1 MTPQP
6 TPRFHAHRLSTI
18 RAYKM
23 WSATIVVVVA
33 VIMATATCPALGE
46 EGSLATSEA
55 KNAANLAWLPE
66 DARGFA
72 QGVLP
77 RPGASY
83 SLPDSGEID
92 LDDPAAVFAHV
103 FSNLPEDVDVIPT
116 ENYLYWRF
124 HTPDKYVWGNFRLG
138 PGSRDEGQIH
148 IGYYEF
154 HEGLTGPEDAN
165 PRHTI
170 LDGQTGIS
178 INRIDAL
185 TYEVAYEGKSVR
197 FDLNEVPQY
206 LPKAFV
212 LPTDDRF
219 VMRTHDESGQRF
231 HLLFNERT
239 ENFMFVA
246 DEDDGEIEDA
256 VPVGSD
262 LALDLS
268 TGFLYLVDHD
278 NLDRKVLLAVYRR
291 NTAQNNYF
299 DGPADQLSDNYIPA
313 VPEYREFLNRAY
325 PFTRGVIDEFG
336 FYVSDPENRIAVAPY
351 YSYNT
356 LAEVEDMLEV
366 CAARGDA
373 ADILACII
381 PGGYH
386 EANDTLNFDLDAREA
401 LPPLLGVEALAPNAF
416 PENNNPPL
424 AIQGPANRV
433 DLFFEDWEGFDPL
446 GDGGWVANGL
456 WHLVTDPPTLCPP
469 DESYASPI
477 TSAYYGVDGTCSYDV
492 PGVTSG
498 QLTSP
503 VIPAIPPGAILEF
516 KQRRNTESACNL
528 YDLSEVYISTDGVN
542 FTLLFETCNEA
553 NTWVDSGEI
562 ALDAYA
568 GEDITLRFQFN
579 TIDGIDNGFLGW
591 MVDDVNVYV
600 ETIVP
605 PTPGNPTPSPPL
617 RPRHAA
623 GITWHIPGQ
632 TFIPPGGKHAA
643 GITWHLPA
651 QSFIPP
657 GTIHNSGVTWH
668 VGGVSFIPKGSKHAA
683 GITWHMFTLTFI
695 PPGSKHN
702 SGVTWHV
709 NNQTFIPPGSKHAAG
724 VTWHLA
730 NATFIPPN
738 SKHNSGVT
746 WHVAGETFIP
756 PGTKHNSGSTWHVN
770 GQSFIPPGSKH
781 NSGSTW
787 HVGGQSFIPPGSKHA
802 AGTTWHINGQSF
814 IPPGSKHNSGSTW
827 HYNGQSFIPPGTKH
841 NSGST
846 WHYNGQSFIPPGTK
860 HNSGSTWHVNGQ
872 SFIPPG
878 SKHAAG
884 TTWHIAGA
892 SFIPPGT
899 KHNSGSTW
907 HVSGETFI
915 PPGSKHAAG
924 ITWHLG
930 GISFIPPDTKHNSGV
945 TWHVEG
951 ETFIPPGSK
960 HAAGITWH
968 LPNITFIPPG
978 TKHNSG
984 VTWHVAGETF
994 IPPNAKHMSGVT
1006 WHQSGAT
1013 FLLANVNAAFQ
1024 PCDENNGCPNE
1035 ECFVGSCNAVDGTC
1049 ELFPNPGQACDDGDP
1064 NTQADTCDQNGA
1076 CVGEA
1081 IPGTP
1086 CDDNNPCTVDDT
1098 IQSTGGC
1105 SGTLVL
1111 GLSCDDPNHCSIP
1124 GTGTCQPDGMCRGF
1138 IAVGAPCD
1146 DGDATTLLDSCNE
1159 DGACSGQFDLECDD
1173 QLACNGEEIADP
1185 LAGCVPG
1192 ESPSCDDV
1200 CSGEV
1205 GLCDDATGCV
1215 ADGAPICDNRDDEF
1229 ESSCDA
1235 ELQACVDTPI
1245 DCDDGNPCTDDFP
1258 DASGTCTHLSLP
1270 GGESCDDGSACTT
1283 GDSCI
1288 AGECVAGSEVVC
1300 GPCGECDPDT
1310 GACALEGSTDGDNDV
1325 DLDDHAHL
1333 LSCLGGP
1340 GGFVSD
1346 PACTC
1351 FDRDGDNDLDLA
1363 DFAEFQINFTGSLD
1377 TE

>member
-1 MTPQP
+1 MNPQSPPEKADSQDAIVHTQSVWP
-6 TPRFHAHRLSTI
+6 TMI
-18 RAYKM
+18 I
-23 WSATIVVVVA
+23 SAVA
-33 VIMATATCPALGE
+33 MALGMSGPIAIGD
-46 EGSLATSEA
+46 EGSIAPVVEQ
-55 KNAANLAWLPE
+55 AAAQLAWLPT
-66 DARGFA
+66 DARA
-72 QGVLP
+72 LAAGVDP

-83 SLPDSGEID
+83 ALPNAGDID
-92 LDDPAAVFAHV
+92 LDDPTAVFAHV
-103 FSNLPEDVDVIPT
+103 FANLPEDVDVIPT

-124 HTPDKYVWGNFRLG
+124 HTPNKYVWGNVRLG
-138 PGSRDEGQIH
+138 PGSRDSGQLH

-154 HEGLTGPEDAN
+154 HEALTGPEDAN
-165 PRHTI
+165 PRHTV
-170 LDGQTGIS
+170 LDGQAGIS
-178 INRIDAL
+178 INRIDAF
-185 TYEVAYEGKSVR
+185 TYDVAFEGKTVR
-197 FDLNEVPQY
+197 FALNEVPQG
-206 LPKAFV
+206 
-212 LPTDDRF
+212 LPTAFTLPEDDQF

-246 DEDDGEIEDA
+246 DEDDGAIADA
-256 VPVGSD
+256 VPMGDD
-262 LALDLS
+262 LSLDLS

-278 NLDRKVLLAVYRR
+278 NFDRKVLLAVYRR

-299 DGPADQLSDNYIPA
+299 DGPADQLSDNYISA
-313 VPEYREFLNRAY
+313 VPEYREYLNRAY
-325 PFTRGVIDEFG
+325 PFTRGVIDQFG
-336 FYVSDPENRIAVAPY
+336 FYVNDPENRIAVAPY

-356 LAEVEDMLEV
+356 VAEVEGMLDV

-373 ADILACII
+373 ADILACMI

-386 EANDTLNFDLDAREA
+386 DAEHTLDFKLDARDA
-401 LPPLLGVEALAPNAF
+401 LQPLDGQPGLPANTF
-416 PENNNPPL
+416 PEPDS
-424 AIQGPANRV
+424 AAMRGAGIVNRV
-433 DLFFEDWEGFDPL
+433 DLFVEDWEGADPL
-446 GDGGWVANGL
+446 GAGGWVANGL
-456 WHLVTDPPTLCPP
+456 WHLVSNPPTLCPP
-469 DESYASPI
+469 ADSFSSPT

-503 VIPAIPPGAILEF
+503 VIPAIPPGAVLEF
-516 KQRRNTESACNL
+516 KQRRNTENACNF
-528 YDLSEVYISTDGVN
+528 YDLSEVYISTNGID
-542 FTLLFETCNEA
+542 FELLFETCDEA
-553 NTWVDSGEI
+553 NMWVDSGAI
-562 ALDAYA
+562 ALDAYT
-568 GEDITLRFQFN
+568 GEDIALRFQFN
-579 TIDGIDNGFLGW
+579 TIDGVDNGFLGW
-591 MVDDVNVYV
+591 MIDDVNVYV

-605 PTPGNPTPSPPL
+605 PTPGYPPPPPPL

-623 GITWHIPGQ
+623 GTTWHIPGQ
-632 TFIPPGGKHAA
+632 SFIPPGSKHAA

-651 QSFIPP
+651 QSFVPP

-668 VGGVSFIPKGSKHAA
+668 VGGASFIPKGSKHAA

-709 NNQTFIPPGSKHAAG
+709 NNQTFIPPGTKHAAG

-730 NATFIPPN
+730 NATFIPPK

-746 WHVAGETFIP
+746 WHVNGQTFIP
-756 PGTKHNSGSTWHVN
+756 PGTKHAAGTTWHVP
-770 GQSFIPPGSKH
+770 GASFIPPGSKH

-787 HVGGQSFIPPGSKHA
+787 HVGGQSFIPPGTKHA
-802 AGTTWHINGQSF
+802 AGTTWHIGAASFVPPGSKHNSGSTWHFNGQSF

-827 HYNGQSFIPPGTKH
+827 HVNGQSFIPPG
-841 NSGST
+841 S
-846 WHYNGQSFIPPGTK
+846 K

-892 SFIPPGT
+892 SFIPPGS

-907 HVSGETFI
+907 HVNGQSFI

-930 GISFIPPDTKHNSGV
+930 GISFIPPGTKHNSGV

-984 VTWHVAGETF
+984 ITWHVAGETF
-994 IPPNAKHMSGVT
+994 IPPNAKHMSGLT
-1006 WHQSGAT
+1006 WHKSGAT

-1024 PCDENNGCPNE
+1024 PCVDDGECPAE

-1049 ELFPNPGQACDDGDP
+1049 ELFPDPGQSCDDGDP

-1076 CVGEA
+1076 CVGES

-1086 CDDNNPCTVDDT
+1086 CDDGNDCTVGDV
-1098 IQSTGGC
+1098 IQPTGACAG
-1105 SGTLVL
+1105 SLVL
-1111 GLSCDDPNHCSIP
+1111 GMACDDPNHCAIP
-1124 GTGTCQPDGMCRGF
+1124 GTGACQPDGMCRG
-1138 IAVGAPCD
+1138 IIDIGATCD
-1146 DGDATTLLDSCNE
+1146 DGDATTLFDFCNE
-1159 DGACSGQFDLECDD
+1159 EGACSGQVDLECDD
-1173 QLACNGEEIADP
+1173 LLACNGEEIADP
-1185 LAGCVPG
+1185 LEGCLPG
-1192 ESPSCDDV
+1192 EPPACGDV

-1215 ADGAPICDNRDDEF
+1215 ADGALICDNPDDDF
-1229 ESSCDA
+1229 ESFCEA
-1235 ELQACVDTPI
+1235 ELQACVDTPV
-1245 DCDDGNPCTDDFP
+1245 DCDDGNPCTDDFA
-1258 DASGTCTHLSLP
+1258 DSGGTCLHVALP
-1270 GGESCDDGSACTT
+1270 DGETCDDGTACTT

-1288 AGECVAGSEVVC
+1288 SGECVASGTVEC
-1300 GPCGECDPDT
+1300 GPCGDCDPDT
-1310 GACALEGSTDGDNDV
+1310 GQCALVGSTDGDNDV

-1333 LSCLGGP
+1333 LSCMDGP
-1340 GGFVSD
+1340 GGLTSD
-1346 PACTC
+1346 PSCGC
-1351 FDRDGDNDLDLA
+1351 FDRDADNDIDLI
-1363 DFAEFQINFTGSLD
+1363 DFAEFQVSFTGSLD
-1377 TE
+1377 LP